1 MSLLRPFSAL
11 ALLASGAAHAHP
23 GHGLPQAWH
32 WHATDAFGFLAVAA
46 LAALAIWF
54 FGRK

>member
-1 MSLLRPFSAL
+1 MSLLRPFSAI

-32 WHATDAFGFLAVAA
+32 WHSTDTVGFLVVAVLAGLA
-46 LAALAIWF
+46 LWF
-54 FGRK
+54 TGKK